1 MTPKS
6 PPRPLGPGHY
16 LPAPAG
22 IVLVILL
29 PFTQRPS
36 NNFDPR
42 FSLAASGSGFGVD
55 AETGAD
61 GRCDTPGLVAG
72 SFKRCR
78 EPTAGSGK
86 KTHQKPATGSKIWT
100 RLGAAGNTAAACGGA
115 HFAQLD
121 QP

>member
-55 AETGAD
+55 AETGAAE
-61 GRCDTPGLVAG
+61 RCHTPALVAG
-72 SFKRCR
+72 SFKRSR
-78 EPTAGSGK
+78 EPTAESRQT
-86 KTHQKPATGSKIWT
+86 THQKPATRSTIWT
-100 RLGAAGNTAAACGGA
+100 MFGAACT
-115 HFAQLD
+115 
-121 QP
+121 

>member
-61 GRCDTPGLVAG
+61 ERCDTPGLVAG

-78 EPTAGSGK
+78 EPTAVSGK
-86 KTHQKPATGSKIWT
+86 KTYQKPATGSKIWT
-100 RLGAAGNTAAACGGA
+100 MFGAAGKSVAGFVGPLNHDRRA
-115 HFAQLD
+115 L
-121 QP
+121 